1 MSGDD
6 RVLPETDEI
15 KAARERAKRMIA
27 FIEAWSRDIDDKHRL
42 ERWQEE
48 AIAEAEP
55 DPERTFKRREP
66 AADIAW
72 PRRYLERRRHSTW
85 LVRLFCSNAS

>member
-1 MSGDD
+1 MSDDD

-48 AIAEAEP
+48 AIAEAELG
-55 DPERTFKRREP
+55 PERTFKRREP
-66 AADIAW
+66 AA
-72 PRRYLERRRHSTW
+72 
-85 LVRLFCSNAS
+85 